1 MKKWMMTGGSPM
13 TQETPMLKK
22 ETDCTSPAPVMV
34 VNATTSERLQTEPGV
49 QSLWE
54 AETVGR
60 ELRCLFHE
68 QNKGHMMVCSLLF
81 EVVMGQPILIHTH
94 PSQNKETPY
103 FFFALL
109 WPSHGYFIY
118 S

>member
-1 MKKWMMTGGSPM
+1 
-13 TQETPMLKK
+13 
-22 ETDCTSPAPVMV
+22 MV

-68 QNKGHMMVCSLLF
+68 QNKGHMMVFSLLF
-81 EVVMGQPILIHTH
+81 EVVMGQPILIHT
-94 PSQNKETPY
+94 P
-103 FFFALL
+103 LL
-109 WPSHGYFIY
+109 QKLVMGENTIMVKGAH
-118 S
+118 